1 MSSTRTCL
9 ARPRLVLALAIA
21 LSAPAAWAQENISKV
36 NGGISVEAGRHVG
49 DVETVN
55 GIIRI
60 ADEARIGNAEAVNGG
75 ITLGNRVT
83 AGALETVNGGITL
96 GDAVT
101 ARRLSTVNGAI
112 RGGRDT
118 RIDASVETV
127 SGSVYLDRGSQVG
140 AGLTTV
146 NGGIGLVGTTVAGD
160 VETVSGDITVG
171 ANSRVRGDLS
181 VRKPSSNWFPVSI
194 NKRRPRIV
202 IGPSAT
208 VDGDLVFEREVSLYV
223 HESASIGR
231 VTGAE
236 AQRYSGDRAPRD

>member
-1 MSSTRTCL
+1 MSSNRT
-9 ARPRLVLALAIA
+9 RLVLALAFA
-21 LSAPAAWAQENISKV
+21 LSAPVALAQDNISKV
-36 NGGISVEAGRHVG
+36 NGSISVEAGRHVG

-55 GIIRI
+55 GTIRI
-60 ADEARIGNAEAVNGG
+60 ADGAQAGDVETVNGG
-75 ITLGNRVT
+75 INLGSRVT

-96 GDAVT
+96 GDDVA
-101 ARRLSTVNGAI
+101 ARSLSTVNGAI
-112 RGGRDT
+112 RGGRNT
-118 RIDASVETV
+118 QVERAVETV
-127 SGSVYLDRGSQVG
+127 SGSVYLDRGSRVG

-146 NGGIGLVGTTVAGD
+146 NGGIGLVGTTIAGD

-171 ANSRVRGDLS
+171 ANSHVRGDLS

-208 VDGDLVFEREVSLYV
+208 IDGDLVFEREVSLYV
-223 HESASIGR
+223 HESARIGR